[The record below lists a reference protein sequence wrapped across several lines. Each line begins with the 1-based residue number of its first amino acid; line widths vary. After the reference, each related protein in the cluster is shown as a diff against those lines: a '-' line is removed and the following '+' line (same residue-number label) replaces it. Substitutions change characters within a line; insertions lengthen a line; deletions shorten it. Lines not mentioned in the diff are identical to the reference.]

1 LNIRRD
7 LSNLYIMKLIIQIPC
22 CNEEKALPVT
32 LRDLPSQIPGIDT
45 IEILVI
51 DDGSTDRT
59 ADVAREHG
67 VHHIVRLTS
76 NQGLAKAFSAGIS
89 ACLKHGADIIVNT
102 DGDNQYKGE
111 DIARLVQPILE
122 GKADIVVGARDIDHI
137 VDFSAVKK
145 FLQRVGSSIMRKISQ
160 TSIPDMTSGFRAYSK
175 EGALRMNV
183 VSDFTYT
190 LETIIQAG
198 IEGIA
203 ITHVPVQ
210 TNQKLRESRLFS
222 SNFNYVR
229 RSIGTILR
237 IYLMYE
243 PLKVFGGIG
252 GIFISLGS
260 LGILRFIYFYFSLP
274 NVQTGHIQSVVISTV
289 LFAIGWGIVLF
300 GLLAD
305 ITAKNRKLLE
315 EVLLRV
321 KRFEANQRDGR

>member
-1 LNIRRD
+1 M
-7 LSNLYIMKLIIQIPC
+7 YISP
-22 CNEEKALPVT
+22 
-32 LRDLPSQIPGIDT
+32 
-45 IEILVI
+45 
-51 DDGSTDRT
+51 
-59 ADVAREHG
+59 
-67 VHHIVRLTS
+67 
-76 NQGLAKAFSAGIS
+76 LAKAFSAGIN

-122 GKADIVVGARDIDHI
+122 GKADIVVGARDIDH
-137 VDFSAVKK
+137 VDDFSAVKK

-175 EGALRMNV
+175 EAALRMNV

-198 IEGIA
+198 IEGMA

-260 LGILRFIYFYFSLP
+260 LGILRFLYFYFSLP